1 MKALEF
7 SDVSLSFGGV
17 VAVDGVDFDIAGGEV
32 VCLLG
37 PSGCGKTTTLRLAAG
52 LEVPDTGHI
61 SIAGRQVAGDG
72 ENIPPEKRNL
82 GLVFQDY
89 ALFPHLTVAEN
100 VGFALRHMPPQQRRE
115 RVTALLARV
124 GLENHGGQYPHM
136 LSGGEAQRVA
146 LVRALA
152 PEPALMLLDEPFSNL
167 DTRLRGDI
175 GSETLHLLRDM
186 GASVLLVTHDPEEA
200 MRMADRIALMRKGK
214 IVQIG
219 SADELYSCPE
229 NGFVARFFGD
239 INVLHAV
246 VEQGRAET
254 PFGTVAAKGID
265 DGVIAEILFRPEAL
279 RVPES
284 MAGDGKNGLYPSGHV
299 VAARRIGA
307 DCHLEMRLD
316 QGAAPIRARIRGFEP
331 PPEGSLLTLA
341 LKPQDIFVFAR

>member
-7 SDVSLSFGGV
+7 SNVSLSFGGI
-17 VAVDGVDFDIAGGEV
+17 VAVDGVSFDIARGEV

-52 LEVPDTGHI
+52 LEAPDTGSI
-61 SIAGRQVAGDG
+61 AIAGRIAAGNG
-72 ENIPPEKRNL
+72 HNVPPEKRNL

-100 VGFALRHMPPQQRRE
+100 VGFALRHLPAQQRRE
-115 RVTALLARV
+115 RVQALLERV
-124 GLENHGGQYPHM
+124 GLESHGGQYPYM

-175 GSETLHLLRDM
+175 GRETLLLLRDM

-200 MRMADRIALMRKGK
+200 MRMADRIALMHKGK

-219 SADELYSCPE
+219 SADELYARPQ

-246 VEQGRAET
+246 IRRGRAET
-254 PFGTVAAKGID
+254 PFGTVPAPALP
-265 DGVIAEILFRPEAL
+265 DGAMAEILFRPEAL
-279 RVPES
+279 Q
-284 MAGDGKNGLYPSGHV
+284 AGIEASEKGLCLRGKV
-299 VAARRIGA
+299 VSARRIGA
-307 DCHLEMRLD
+307 DCHIEMLIRD
-316 QGAAPIRARIRGFEP
+316 DVAPLRARIRDFGP
-331 PPEGSLLTLA
+331 PSAGEELA
-341 LKPQDIFVFAR
+341 LTVRPQNIFVFTR